1 MQTWMH
7 TWSSVRQIQLE
18 SVTPHDTLFTPVE
31 QMRLASKACLLGEI
45 LAFLRSSRLPLTM
58 LMTGLSKDMRKEVF

>member
-7 TWSSVRQIQLE
+7 TWSGVRQIQLE

-31 QMRLASKACLLGEI
+31 QVRLASKACLLGDI
-45 LAFLRSSRLPLTM
+45 LALLCSSRLMLTM
-58 LMTGLSKDMRKEVF
+58 LMIRLSKDMRKEVF